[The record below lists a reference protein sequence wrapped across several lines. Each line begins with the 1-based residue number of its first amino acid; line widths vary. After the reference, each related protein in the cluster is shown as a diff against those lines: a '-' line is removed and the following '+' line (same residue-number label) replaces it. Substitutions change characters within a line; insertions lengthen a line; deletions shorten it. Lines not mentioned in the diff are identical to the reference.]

1 MATCAVPAAE
11 DWLHQA
17 HVDLVGLWEDAAFRL
32 YEAYDVIAGP
42 RWRLELDAQPYGEVW
57 LIREGAC
64 SVALGEQHVVV
75 QPGQV
80 ALLRPGPR
88 RVSANAGTQPL
99 SLAGFGC
106 GVMLFGAI
114 DLLGLL
120 KLPLVLPH
128 PSDRLRDLITETVAA
143 SQADRTSR
151 AFRAPALAGLAL
163 AEIVDLARADLR
175 DGSGSG
181 APLPDV
187 EVRPEVRAVLAH
199 VALHFGDHLDLDNLA
214 RAAHLS
220 PKHLARCFR
229 ETLGVTPM
237 AYVRRYRLTR
247 AREQLVTTDLPV
259 SRIAT
264 DTGFADLAHF
274 SRAFRT
280 QFGVSPRILRTHTRA
295 LRSTSR
301 SAGTSLPGGPDV
313 VSTHN

>member
-1 MATCAVPAAE
+1 M
-11 DWLHQA
+11 
-17 HVDLVGLWEDAAFRL
+17 DLVGFWEDAASRL

-57 LIREGAC
+57 LIREGSC
-64 SVALGEQHVVV
+64 SVALGAQQVVAE
-75 QPGQV
+75 PGQV

-88 RVSANAGTQPL
+88 RVSANAGTEPL

-106 GVMLFGAI
+106 GVLLFGAI

-120 KLPLVLPH
+120 KLPLVLPQ
-128 PSDRLRDLITETVAA
+128 PSDRLRDLITGTVAA

-151 AFRAPALAGLAL
+151 AFRAPALAELAL
-163 AEIVDLARADLR
+163 AEIVDLAQADLP
-175 DGSGSG
+175 DGAGAA

-187 EVRPEVRAVLAH
+187 ELRPEVRAVLAH
-199 VALHFGDHLDLDNLA
+199 VAQHFGEHLELDDLA

-237 AYVRRYRLTR
+237 AYVRRYRLTH
-247 AREQLVTTDLPV
+247 ARERLVTTDLPV
-259 SRIAT
+259 SRIAA

-280 QFGVSPRILRTHTRA
+280 QFGVSPRILRTHARA
-295 LRSTSR
+295 LQSTSR
-301 SAGTSLPGGPDV
+301 SARTSFPGDPDV
-313 VSTHN
+313 VSTHT